1 MGVRPRTVDSVAVA
15 MFQIVPPCGLCHVAA
30 GATLQPPAGA
40 MLRPVPCCGRCPNTI
55 VWSRDRSAG
64 RSTITIGLFFREPHA
79 AHAAGHS
86 AQSRFCC
93 SSGNRTLHT
102 QPVTMH
108 SHEFVCFRE
117 SQAAHAASH
126 HVQSRWRNRFGRI
139 LYRCDNHGL
148 CHIAAGATLQTQ
160 AGATRQTVAED
171 RCRELFPRA
180 QFKNCACNTRPWI
193 RACPWDTALVH
204 LGCRPGRT
212 VSQHIELT
220 CKASLSH
227 MLEPTP

>member
-1 MGVRPRTVDSVAVA
+1 VAVA

-102 QPVTMH
+102 QPVN
-108 SHEFVCFRE
+108 
-117 SQAAHAASH
+117 A
-126 HVQSRWRNRFGRI
+126 QSRICLFSGIASCTCSQSPCTVTMAKSVWKNPLQMRQSRPVPHCGRCHFANAS
-139 LYRCDNHGL
+139 RCHSADS
-148 CHIAAGATLQTQ
+148 
-160 AGATRQTVAED
+160 
-171 RCRELFPRA
+171 CR
-180 QFKNCACNTRPWI
+180 RPL
-193 RACPWDTALVH
+193 P
-204 LGCRPGRT
+204 RT
-212 VSQHIELT
+212 VSEGSIQKLCMQHAAVDP
-220 CKASLSH
+220 CLSMGYRSRALGLPPWSH
-227 MLEPTP
+227 GEPTH